1 MHQLA
6 AVQVCIVVAFIRC
19 DTQPH
24 TLIFAFACLIISSA
38 LSLAL
43 GLSAEQAKV
52 EMDNMDTHGFLDGG
66 SSKISNVRNISKRLG
81 MHPGDKILEHFGRM
95 IEKYTGDS
103 DLTFL
108 GL

>member
-1 MHQLA
+1 MY
-6 AVQVCIVVAFIRC
+6 VAFSRC

-24 TLIFAFACLIISSA
+24 TLIFAFACLIIFSII
-38 LSLAL
+38 SLAL
-43 GLSAEQAKV
+43 GLSEEQAKIEIDDV
-52 EMDNMDTHGFLDGG
+52 DTHRFLDGG
-66 SSKISNVRNISKRLG
+66 SSKISNLRNISKRLG
-81 MHPGDKILEHFGRM
+81 MHPGDKILEHFGQM